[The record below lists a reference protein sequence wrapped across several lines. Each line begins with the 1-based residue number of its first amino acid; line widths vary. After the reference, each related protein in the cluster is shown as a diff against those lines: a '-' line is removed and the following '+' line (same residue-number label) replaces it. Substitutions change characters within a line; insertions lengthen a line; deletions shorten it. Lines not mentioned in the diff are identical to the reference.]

1 MNRISH
7 SAVILAVALIAA
19 LPSHRAAAQEGS
31 GLPANSPFRG
41 GVPSGVATADVLPL
55 SAAEVIARALQRN
68 LGVLSADYGVDRAK
82 GAQRVALADLLPDV
96 RAGLMES
103 RQTRNLEAFGFPLRG
118 QFPAL
123 VGPFNNFDAR
133 LYLSQTVFDASSLRD
148 AQAADHTLEAAKH
161 AYRGAR
167 DAVVLVAANLY
178 LQVISADARAQSA
191 RAQRDTAKALLD
203 QAQSL
208 RQAGMVAGIDVIRAE
223 VRLAADQQR
232 VTMAENT
239 LAKTKLQLARVIGLP
254 AGQAYA
260 LTDQVPYVPAPERA
274 LQQVL
279 EQAYRE
285 RPDYQ
290 AALERVQAAE
300 AKRKAVAAEALPAVK
315 LNADYGAIGL
325 TAGTAKSTFTV
336 AAGVTVPIFEGG
348 RRQGRAAESD
358 ADLRQRRAEADDLK
372 AAIDYD
378 VRSSFLDLKATDEEL
393 QVATRGREL
402 ANQQLT
408 QARDRFA
415 AGVTNNVEVIQAQE
429 AVALA
434 SEQYIGALYAFN
446 VAKAVLAHSMGTAEQ
461 AVLQFLRPQGR

>member
-1 MNRISH
+1 MIRNPRSEL
-7 SAVILAVALIAA
+7 ILAAVLAAA
-19 LPSHRAAAQEGS
+19 LLPQRASAQEG
-31 GLPANSPFRG
+31 LPSNSPFRG
-41 GVPSGVATADVLPL
+41 GVPTGVATADVLPL
-55 SAAEVIARALQRN
+55 SAAEVIERALQRN

-82 GAQRVALADLLPDV
+82 GAQRVERADLLPNV
-96 RAGLMES
+96 HAGLMES
-103 RQTRNLEAFGFPLRG
+103 RQTRNLEAFGFPLIG

-133 LYLSQTVFDASSLRD
+133 LYLSQTIFDASSLRD
-148 AQAADHTLEAAKH
+148 AQAAEHSVEAAKH
-161 AYRGAR
+161 SYRGAR

-178 LQVISADARAQSA
+178 LQVMASDARAQSA
-191 RAQRDTAKALLD
+191 RAQRDTAQALLD
-203 QAQSL
+203 QAQAL
-208 RQAGMVAGIDVIRAE
+208 RQAGMVPGIDVIRAE
-223 VRLAADQQR
+223 VRLASDKQR

-254 AGQAYA
+254 AGQAYT
-260 LTDQVPYVPAPERA
+260 LTDQVPYVPSPERS
-274 LQQVL
+274 LPQVL
-279 EQAYRE
+279 EQAYRD
-285 RPDYQ
+285 RPDYL
-290 AALERVQAAE
+290 ASLERVQAAE
-300 AKRKAVAAEALPAVK
+300 AKRKAVSAEALPAVK

-336 AAGVTVPIFEGG
+336 AAGVSVPLFEGG

-358 ADLRQRRAEADDLK
+358 ADLRQRKAEADDLK

-402 ANQQLT
+402 ANQQLV

-429 AVALA
+429 AVTLA
-434 SEQYIGALYAFN
+434 SEQYISALYAFN